1 MLATGTTHS
10 PAIAATL
17 MDDTKKPVV
26 ASGALRRIAR
36 LAGVL
41 LIVPAIATPQNAAG
55 ISGRVSVHTDAARRD
70 VEGLGPQSEAV
81 VTTAATFETPERE
94 SASNGLEI
102 GLDVRQ
108 SRWLTGAHPDRL
120 SLYTGFV
127 GARVGGETGVRVR
140 AGHMWL
146 PDLGTIGNLA
156 GALVE
161 IAQRPSSTKTRVRV
175 GGFIGLEPKSFDVGY
190 APDVRKGGV
199 YAAIQRGYLQRHV
212 IGYAHVQQGSMT
224 ERSVLSTTNFL
235 PMGRAVNVYQAAE
248 YEVRGPAQG
257 VAQRGL
263 SYFLA
268 NVRVSPASRLEL
280 LGTYNRGRALDARQL
295 TADLLTGR
303 SLTQQAVE
311 GLTYESAGGRVTV
324 QPVRSVHVYASYA
337 RDRNNRDD
345 APTARVTFGGQAG
358 DVMKTGVDVAVSDAR
373 IEHSTGPYHSRYV
386 SVGRG
391 IGRAAYAS
399 VDYSTSLSVIR
410 FAQLDGVIIE
420 TRPRTRRWSGST
432 SINVGRTVSLLF
444 TLDRTTD
451 DTIRDMRVLSGLSY
465 RIR

>member
-1 MLATGTTHS
+1 MDGTKG
-10 PAIAATL
+10 L
-17 MDDTKKPVV
+17 VV
-26 ASGALRRIAR
+26 TWGALKRGAV
-36 LAGVL
+36 LAGLL
-41 LIVPAIATPQNAAG
+41 LIVPAVATPQDAG
-55 ISGRVSVHTDAARRD
+55 RISGRVSVHTDAAQRD
-70 VEGLGPQSEAV
+70 VEGLGPQWEAM
-81 VTTAATFETPERE
+81 VTTAATIETTETE
-94 SASNGLEI
+94 EAANGLEI

-127 GARVGGETGVRVR
+127 GTRIGGETGVRLR

-146 PDLGTIGNLA
+146 PDLGTIGNVA
-156 GALVE
+156 GGLVE

-175 GGFIGLEPKSFDVGY
+175 GGFMGLEPKSLDVGY

-199 YAAIQRGYLQRHV
+199 YAAVQRGYLQRHV
-212 IGYAHVQQGSMT
+212 IGYTRVQQGSMT

-257 VAQRGL
+257 TAQRGL

-268 NVRVSPASRLEL
+268 NVRVSPASRLEV

-303 SLTQQAVE
+303 PLTQQAVE

-345 APTARVTFGGQAG
+345 APTGRVTFGGQAG
-358 DVMKTGVDVAVSDAR
+358 DIMKTGLDAAFSDAR
-373 IEHSTGPYHSRYV
+373 IEQSTGPYHSRYV

-399 VDYSTSLSVIR
+399 VDYTTSLSVIR
-410 FAQLDGVIIE
+410 FERLDGVIIE
-420 TRPRTRRWSGST
+420 TRPRTHRWSGST
-432 SINVGRTVSLLF
+432 SINVRRTVSLLF
-444 TLDRTTD
+444 TVDRTTD
-451 DTIRDMRVLSGLSY
+451 DTIRDLRVLTGLSY

>member
-1 MLATGTTHS
+1 
-10 PAIAATL
+10 

-41 LIVPAIATPQNAAG
+41 LIVPAIATPQNAVG

-212 IGYAHVQQGSMT
+212 IGYARVQQGSMT

-337 RDRNNRDD
+337 RDRKIAMTHLRH
-345 APTARVTFGGQAG
+345 V
-358 DVMKTGVDVAVSDAR
+358 
-373 IEHSTGPYHSRYV
+373 
-386 SVGRG
+386 
-391 IGRAAYAS
+391 
-399 VDYSTSLSVIR
+399 
-410 FAQLDGVIIE
+410 
-420 TRPRTRRWSGST
+420 
-432 SINVGRTVSLLF
+432 
-444 TLDRTTD
+444 
-451 DTIRDMRVLSGLSY
+451 
-465 RIR
+465 

>member
-1 MLATGTTHS
+1 
-10 PAIAATL
+10 
-17 MDDTKKPVV
+17 MDGIKGLVV
-26 ASGALRRIAR
+26 ASTVMKRVAV

-41 LIVPAIATPQNAAG
+41 VIVPTIATPQDAG
-55 ISGRVSVHTDAARRD
+55 RISGRVSVHADAAQRD
-70 VEGLGPQSEAV
+70 VDGLGQQWESM
-81 VTTAATFETPERE
+81 VTTAATLETTEGE
-94 SASNGLEI
+94 NDANGLEV

-127 GARVGGETGVRVR
+127 GTRIGGETGVRVR

-146 PDLGTIGNLA
+146 PDLGTIGNVA
-156 GALVE
+156 GGLVE
-161 IAQRPSSTKTRVRV
+161 IAQRPSSNKTRVRV
-175 GGFIGLEPKSFDVGY
+175 GGFMGLEPKSWDVGY
-190 APDVRKGGV
+190 ARDVRKSGV
-199 YAAIQRGYLQRHV
+199 YAAVQRGYLQRHV
-212 IGYAHVQQGSMT
+212 IGYTRVQQGSMT

-235 PMGRAVNVYQAAE
+235 PMGRAVNLYQAAE

-257 VAQRGL
+257 AAQRGL

-268 NVRVSPASRLEL
+268 NARVSPASRLEL

-303 SLTQQAVE
+303 PLTQQAIE

-324 QPVRSVHVYASYA
+324 QPVRSVHVYGSYA

-358 DVMKTGVDVAVSDAR
+358 DIMKSGVDAAFSDAR
-373 IEHSTGPYHSRYV
+373 IERSTGPYHSRYV
-386 SVGRG
+386 SIGRG

-410 FAQLDGVIIE
+410 FERLDGVIIE
-420 TRPRTRRWSGST
+420 ARPSTRRWAGST
-432 SINVGRTVSLLF
+432 SINVGRALSLLF

-451 DTIRDMRVLSGLSY
+451 DTARDLRILTGLSY

>member
-1 MLATGTTHS
+1 M
-10 PAIAATL
+10 
-17 MDDTKKPVV
+17 
-26 ASGALRRIAR
+26 
-36 LAGVL
+36 
-41 LIVPAIATPQNAAG
+41 
-55 ISGRVSVHTDAARRD
+55 
-70 VEGLGPQSEAV
+70 
-81 VTTAATFETPERE
+81 
-94 SASNGLEI
+94 
-102 GLDVRQ
+102 
-108 SRWLTGAHPDRL
+108 
-120 SLYTGFV
+120 
-127 GARVGGETGVRVR
+127 
-140 AGHMWL
+140 
-146 PDLGTIGNLA
+146 
-156 GALVE
+156 
-161 IAQRPSSTKTRVRV
+161 
-175 GGFIGLEPKSFDVGY
+175 GLEPKSLDVGY

-199 YAAIQRGYLQRHV
+199 YAAVQRGYLQRHV
-212 IGYAHVQQGSMT
+212 IGYTRVQQGSMT

-257 VAQRGL
+257 TAQRGL

-268 NVRVSPASRLEL
+268 NVRVSPASRLEV

-324 QPVRSVHVYASYA
+324 QPVRGVHVYASYA

-345 APTARVTFGGQAG
+345 APTGRVTFGGQAG
-358 DVMKTGVDVAVSDAR
+358 DVMRTGVDAAFSDAR
-373 IEHSTGPYHSRYV
+373 IDQSTGAYHSRYV

-410 FAQLDGVIIE
+410 FERLDGIIIE
-420 TRPRTRRWSGST
+420 SRPRTRRWSGST
-432 SINVGRTVSLLF
+432 SINVGRTVSLLL

-451 DTIRDMRVLSGLSY
+451 DTVRDLRVLTGLSY

>member
-1 MLATGTTHS
+1 MDGLKGLV
-10 PAIAATL
+10 AAS
-17 MDDTKKPVV
+17 D
-26 ASGALRRIAR
+26 ALKRSAV
-36 LAGVL
+36 LAGAL
-41 LIVPAIATPQNAAG
+41 LIVPAVATPQDAG
-55 ISGRVSVHTDAARRD
+55 RISGRFSVHADTARRE
-70 VEGLGPQSEAV
+70 VEGAGAQNETM
-81 VTTAATFETPERE
+81 VTTAATFETTERE
-94 SASNGLEI
+94 DNPNGLEL
-102 GLDVRQ
+102 GLDLRQ

-127 GARVGGETGVRVR
+127 GTRVGGDTGLRLR

-146 PDLGTIGNLA
+146 PDLGTIGNVA
-156 GALVE
+156 GGLVE
-161 IAQRPSSTKTRVRV
+161 ISQRPSSTRTRFRV
-175 GGFIGLEPKSFDVGY
+175 GGFMGLEPESFDVGY

-199 YAAIQRGYLQRHV
+199 YAAVQRGYLQRHV
-212 IGYAHVQQGSMT
+212 VGYTRVQQGSMT

-257 VAQRGL
+257 AAQRGL

-268 NVRVSPASRLEL
+268 NARVSPASRLEL
-280 LGTYNRGRALDARQL
+280 LGMYNRGRALDARQL

-303 SLTQQAVE
+303 SLTQQALE

-324 QPVRSVHVYASYA
+324 QPVRSVHVYGSYA

-345 APTARVTFGGQAG
+345 APAARVTFGGQAG
-358 DVMKTGVDVAVSDAR
+358 DIMKSGVDAAFSDAR
-373 IEHSTGPYHSRYV
+373 IERSTGPYHSRYV
-386 SVGRG
+386 SIGRG

-410 FAQLDGVIIE
+410 FERLDGVIIE
-420 TRPRTRRWSGST
+420 TRPSTHRWSGSG
-432 SINVGRTVSLLF
+432 SINVGRALSLLLS
-444 TLDRTTD
+444 LDHTTD
-451 DTIRDMRVLSGLSY
+451 DTVRDLRILTGLSY

>member
-1 MLATGTTHS
+1 
-10 PAIAATL
+10 
-17 MDDTKKPVV
+17 MDDTEKPVV
-26 ASGALRRIAR
+26 ASGALRRCAV
-36 LAGVL
+36 LAAVL
-41 LIVPAIATPQNAAG
+41 LLVAAIATAQDASR
-55 ISGRVSVHTDAARRD
+55 ISGRVSIYTDAAQRD
-70 VEGLGPQSEAV
+70 IEGLGPQWEAM
-81 VTTAATFETPERE
+81 VTTAATFETPEGE
-94 SASNGLEI
+94 NAANGLEI

-127 GARVGGETGVRVR
+127 GTRVGGETGVRVR

-146 PDLGTIGNLA
+146 PDLGTIGNVA
-156 GALVE
+156 GGLVE
-161 IAQRPSSTKTRVRV
+161 LAQRPSGTKTWVRV
-175 GGFIGLEPKSFDVGY
+175 GGFMGLEPKSLDVGY

-199 YAAIQRGYLQRHV
+199 YAAVQRGYLQRHV
-212 IGYAHVQQGSMT
+212 IGYTRVQQGSMT
-224 ERSVLSTTNFL
+224 ERSVLSTTNVL
-235 PMGRAVNVYQAAE
+235 PIGRAVNVYQAAE

-257 VAQRGL
+257 AAQRGL
-263 SYFLA
+263 SYLLA

-303 SLTQQAVE
+303 PVAQQALE

-324 QPVRSVHVYASYA
+324 QPFTSVHVYASYA

-345 APTARVTFGGQAG
+345 APSARVTFGGQAA
-358 DVMKTGVDVAVSDAR
+358 DVMKTGIDAAFSDAR

-386 SVGRG
+386 SVGRS

-410 FAQLDGVIIE
+410 FERLDGVIIE

-432 SINVGRTVSLLF
+432 SINVGRSVSLLF

-451 DTIRDMRVLSGLSY
+451 DAVRDLRVLTGLSY